1 MLSSGS
7 MRQFACAVGLALAG
21 SLFLS
26 AAPLQAQ
33 GYQID
38 EGPTVQIAPF
48 AGYQFGGSIWSETLD
63 RKYSIQSGLDYGGTI
78 DVALGESWRFELLYL
93 RQETSL
99 ESSGIA
105 GPSFD
110 ITIERYMVGLE
121 EEKGEG
127 SVKVFG
133 VLLAGATRFVPAF
146 ADASSEMYFSAG
158 LSLGVKSFLT
168 RNVGLR
174 FEGRA
179 FYTRVGG
186 GGGVFCTA
194 GQCLFSFSGSGI
206 WQGDVSGGLI
216 IAF

>member
-1 MLSSGS
+1 LAKASGRKAGS
-7 MRQFACAVGLALAG
+7 ALGLALAG
-21 SLFLS
+21 SLFL
-26 AAPLQAQ
+26 AATVVEAQ
-33 GYQID
+33 GFQTD

-48 AGYQFGGSIWSETLD
+48 AGYHFGGSIWSETLE
-63 RKYSIQSGLDYGGTI
+63 RQYSFKSGLDYGGTLDI
-78 DVALGESWRFELLYL
+78 ALSETWRLEFLYL

-110 ITIERYMVGLE
+110 ITLERYMIGIQ

-133 VLLAGATRFVPAF
+133 VLLAGATRLVPGF
-146 ADASSEMYFSAG
+146 EDAGSETYFSAG
-158 LSLGVKSFLT
+158 LSLGVKTFFT
-168 RNVGLR
+168 RNAGLR
-174 FEGRA
+174 FEARG
-179 FYTRVGG
+179 FYTRVSG

-194 GQCLFSFSGSGI
+194 GQCLFSFSGSGV